1 MNNLVA
7 SVAINV
13 SKATLKRINPKLKL
27 PKKGTEKGSNP
38 RPDQVKELMMH
49 EIETEAPP
57 PPSGKSRYGYKWHIG

>member
-27 PKKGTEKGSNP
+27 PKKGTEKGSNL
-38 RPDQVKELMMH
+38 RPDQVEELMMH
-49 EIETEAPP
+49 EIETEAPLQVNQDMDTN
-57 PPSGKSRYGYKWHIG
+57 GI